1 MTFICQNSNRKK
13 MTKKSIDAMEL
24 DEVAVF
30 FEEFY
35 PAYLKTLD
43 ELQ

>member
-1 MTFICQNSNRKK
+1 

-30 FEEFY
+30 FDEFY